1 MSSFRPRLPLR
12 ALGAMTDDGAAAG
25 PPPAVGAQ
33 VVHATSVAIDGRG
46 VLLRGPSGCGK
57 SELALCLIDAGARLI
72 ADDVSLVWADGA
84 AAVVGGP
91 PEQHGCLS
99 LDDVGLLELPAVA
112 SAPLALVV
120 DLVPGGPAAAGKP
133 TAGWGEATTAQ
144 LAGIRIASFV
154 ADPHLPST
162 SAKIRAVLR
171 RMLPP
176 SGAGEP

>member
-1 MSSFRPRLPLR
+1 
-12 ALGAMTDDGAAAG
+12 
-25 PPPAVGAQ
+25 
-33 VVHATSVAIDGRG
+33 
-46 VLLRGPSGCGK
+46 
-57 SELALCLIDAGARLI
+57 
-72 ADDVSLVWADGA
+72 
-84 AAVVGGP
+84 
-91 PEQHGCLS
+91 
-99 LDDVGLLELPAVA
+99 DVGLLELPAVA